1 MTLEAASYKAIELIN
16 KYGGRNDIEK
26 ISLVFLSENYFE
38 LDLKNPKMFKVTKKI
53 IDLNAEPYY
62 DIRSIF

>member
-1 MTLEAASYKAIELIN
+1 M
-16 KYGGRNDIEK
+16 
-26 ISLVFLSENYFE
+26 ISKKFRLFFLSENYFE

>member
-26 ISLVFLSENYFE
+26 ISLVF
-38 LDLKNPKMFKVTKKI
+38 FK
-53 IDLNAEPYY
+53 
-62 DIRSIF
+62 